1 MRERVRRNLTPF
13 QRAELA
19 LRLKPIVKAKAK
31 ERQEST
37 HLVGPGIQKK
47 NMVVLKSAQPSKSRD
62 ELAAIAGI
70 SHDTLKRAEVPS
82 NLRPAAIA
90 HLIG

>member
-1 MRERVRRNLTPF
+1 M
-13 QRAELA
+13 A
-19 LRLKPIVKAKAK
+19 LRLKPVVEKKAEARMKLGK
-31 ERQEST
+31 SDPTQ
-37 HLVGPGIQKK
+37 
-47 NMVVLKSAQPSKSRD
+47 KSAEGKKGESRD

-82 NLRPAAIA
+82 NLRPAAIF